1 MGFQNKTIPL
11 TKHSSVFNGGIIGT
25 GKRKLHC
32 LNDLP
37 PEVVAA
43 NTSEL
48 VNAIKSCCSLSEELE
63 MKFCDLSLDSVTLVS
78 LLLVQFV
85 SPDVMYNG
93 LPWPDEEFSKVTIER
108 DLFIR
113 RMFTNVPVLWDLLS
127 FVAVYR
133 PALCYCSVLMRALT
147 ATLIHQWKSTGEQS
161 KSNFTDNYKSLMTT
175 TVKVI
180 DVMALG
186 QLLPPPLCSI
196 RDVLPN
202 LKCFEVSRSP
212 K

>member
-1 MGFQNKTIPL
+1 M
-11 TKHSSVFNGGIIGT
+11 
-25 GKRKLHC
+25 KL
-32 LNDLP
+32 
-37 PEVVAA
+37 
-43 NTSEL
+43 
-48 VNAIKSCCSLSEELE
+48 
-63 MKFCDLSLDSVTLVS
+63 CDLSLDSVTLAS

-196 RDVLPN
+196 RDVLPS
-202 LKCFEVSRSP
+202 LKCFEVSRSL